1 MTMQLTLSNDEELAD
16 RLRQRDDRAMAEVHT
31 EHQSALFGTARAVLR
46 DRDAA
51 FDVTQ
56 DVLAHLWEHPE
67 KFDPQRGSLRSYLIT
82 KTRSRALDVLR
93 SETSRRRRESRTL
106 GDHRTERAVDEMVTD
121 ASSAHLLRKH
131 LTSLEARERDAISLA
146 FFGDLSYR
154 EVAAMLSIPEG
165 TAKSRIRTGLAR
177 LRQEMGEAAA

>member
-1 MTMQLTLSNDEELAD
+1 MIMQPTHSTDEEIVH
-16 RLRQRDDRAMAEVHT
+16 RLRQGDHRAMAEVHA

-46 DRDAA
+46 DHDAA

-56 DVLAHLWEHPE
+56 DVLANLWEHPE
-67 KFDPQRGSLRSYLIT
+67 KFDAQRGSLRSYLVT

-93 SETSRRRRESRTL
+93 SETSRRRRESRTV

-121 ASSAHLLRKH
+121 ANNAHLLRER
-131 LTSLEARERDAISLA
+131 LTLLEAKERDAISLA
-146 FFGDLSYR
+146 FYGDLSYR
-154 EVAAMLSIPEG
+154 EVAARLSIPEG

-177 LRQEMGEAAA
+177 LRQELEGAAA